1 MFQVETGENPLER
14 NKMTTNP
21 SPRDVERL
29 LAEADELARR
39 IDSDVQN
46 EMEEEHRTQFE
57 IHAQQLERIK
67 TEVQSGSH
75 KKKAWKGGADGTGIH
90 EAIQDIVKAMEG
102 LTKYLS

>member
-1 MFQVETGENPLER
+1 
-14 NKMTTNP
+14 MTTNP

-75 KKKAWKGGADGTGIH
+75 KKKAWKGDADGTGIH

>member
-1 MFQVETGENPLER
+1 
-14 NKMTTNP
+14 MTTNP
-21 SPRDVERL
+21 SPKEIENL

-57 IHAQQLERIK
+57 IHAQKLERIK
-67 TEVQSGSH
+67 AEVQDGID
-75 KKKAWKGGADGTGIH
+75 KKKAGKAGAEGESIH